1 MLYTVTRLVVNM
13 SEELELPR
21 GLALA
26 WGVATAPQRGPKREM
41 SVERI
46 VEAAMAIADESGL
59 AAVSMA
65 AVASRFGMTPMA
77 LYRYVTAKDDLVLLM
92 HEYAI
97 GMPPAIPEGASWRE
111 GIELWARANLDAML
125 RHPWVLDVPVEG
137 VPLTPHGLAWA
148 DAGVFALRDA
158 GLSGGATLS
167 AIVAVNGQMRWIAE
181 LMRSRDGKPSAIE
194 ADDQGLFARLITPDA
209 YPWYHQA
216 MFGDGPES
224 DTFAFAMA
232 MIIDGIAAA
241 GRGDATVVAPVD
253 NLPDEVRKDRR
264 YREAQ
269 GRRRERERELQHAIR
284 EERQILR
291 EARRRVEEG

>member
-1 MLYTVTRLVVNM
+1 
-13 SEELELPR
+13 
-21 GLALA
+21 
-26 WGVATAPQRGPKREM
+26 M

-46 VEAAMAIADESGL
+46 VEAAMEIADESGL

-97 GMPPAIPEGASWRE
+97 GMPPAIGEDASWRE
-111 GIELWARANLDAML
+111 GIETWARANLDAML

-148 DAGVFALRDA
+148 DAGVYALRDA

-194 ADDQGLFARLITPDA
+194 ADDHGLFAHLITPDA

-253 NLPDEVRKDRR
+253 TLPDEVRKDRR

-291 EARRRVEEG
+291 EARRRAEET